1 MYTVRPP
8 KPNPASAAQLAGIL
22 TQATTAAENVRG
34 IVHDTIRRDA
44 IPAPELSPI
53 LDQLEDLAYAL
64 DQALRQL
71 AGSLIHSLAVW
82 DVREDEWDA
91 KPAINVAQACD
102 QLDDAATYAWRAGR
116 HIAAAR
122 AVIAGQSHTD
132 QPSHT
137 TETTSSTG
145 AEAGR

>member
-8 KPNPASAAQLAGIL
+8 KPNPASADQLAGIL

-44 IPAPELSPI
+44 IPAPQLSPI

-64 DQALRQL
+64 DQALLQL
-71 AGSLIHSLAVW
+71 AGSLTHSLAVW
-82 DVREDEWDA
+82 DVREDIWDA
-91 KPAINVAQACD
+91 KPAVSVAQACD
-102 QLDDAATYAWRAGR
+102 QLDDAATYAWRTGR
-116 HIAAAR
+116 HTAAGR
-122 AVIAGQSHTD
+122 AVIAGQSSTD
-132 QPSHT
+132 QPRD
-137 TETTSSTG
+137 TEPTSSTG